1 MEEFAAQC
9 RAWYYDQDDQA
20 GRAVSQTMNNLPPS
34 HRAAYMK
41 LQASI
46 RSAYHSSVAA
56 RRLAEFKAQLSSVTP
71 GGSLTPA
78 ARANPHGPI
87 ARKERYDRLSSFIS
101 TWCTPTIP
109 GPRPF
114 FQGLWALMRL
124 QALTAQLGGAGHR
137 LIEWEIDDAVF
148 RETAGKD
155 FMFAALTVMKGVL
168 GFQEYSRP
176 SCSPSQST
184 TDLNVGT
191 PQDLGILPEVS
202 SASQDD
208 NIYSSQSDPFL
219 DKLNSN
225 LPAPASPLRGNTES
239 LTKQASLTIPLLQ
252 DGGFDRLDEQRLR
265 IWVAPDLSNPE
276 YLSLLALFP
285 SNISQREVPLFKP
298 PSRKS
303 RKQHDLESGLSAGEE
318 KEEVECGT
326 GRMWVG
332 ATERSLSMLRGGLW
346 DRFLSWWRSIFC

>member
-9 RAWYYDQDDQA
+9 RAWYFDQDDQA

-46 RSAYHSSVAA
+46 RSAYHSSIAA

-78 ARANPHGPI
+78 ARANPHSPM
-87 ARKERYDRLSSFIS
+87 ARKERYDRFSAFIS

-124 QALTAQLGGAGHR
+124 QALPAYLGGAGQR

-168 GFQEYSRP
+168 GFREYLRP

-184 TDLNVGT
+184 ADLHVGAS
-191 PQDLGILPEVS
+191 QDLSIPREVS
-202 SASQDD
+202 SDPPED

-219 DKLNSN
+219 DKLNTNQPPST
-225 LPAPASPLRGNTES
+225 SPIRENSDS
-239 LTKQASLTIPLLQ
+239 LSKQPSQSIPLLQ
-252 DGGFDRLDEQRLR
+252 DNGFDKLDEQHLR
-265 IWVAPDLSNPE
+265 IWAAPDLSNPE
-276 YLSLLALFP
+276 YLSFLALFP
-285 SNISQREVPLFKP
+285 SNISRREVPLFKTP
-298 PSRKS
+298 NRKA
-303 RKQHDLESGLSAGEE
+303 RKQHDIEAGPNHGEE
-318 KEEVECGT
+318 KEGVECGT

-332 ATERSLSMLRGGLW
+332 ATDRSLTMMKGGLW